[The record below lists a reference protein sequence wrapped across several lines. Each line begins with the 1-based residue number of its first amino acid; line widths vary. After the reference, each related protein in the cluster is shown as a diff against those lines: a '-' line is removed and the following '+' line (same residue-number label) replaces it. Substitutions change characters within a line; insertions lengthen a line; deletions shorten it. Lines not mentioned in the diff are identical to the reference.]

1 MLKPFLIALF
11 FVLLIPVTL
20 LAQQQSRIGVLQ
32 QKLDSLA
39 KVVPG
44 LKENV
49 QIAVS
54 GASIKDYLNALARSN
69 DLNIN
74 VDPTLDVKVN
84 NSISN
89 VTASN
94 ILLFLCQNYNLDLSF
109 IGSIIVV
116 RPYKDPSL
124 NIKSAP
130 KVINVKYNQLTNTL
144 SLELNNDSLVAVSHK
159 ITALSGRNIII
170 PPALQGKFVSA
181 FIANAPFDVAMEK
194 LAYANELKMVKTS
207 DNFYLFQPLEEGE
220 QLYVNGDRNTAVRKT
235 FKASGPSAG
244 GNAGLFSRMVNGQKL
259 ISADA
264 TGSSILDLVKMA
276 SQEMN
281 KSYFLYSDIKGTIT
295 VHASELSYENFLSL
309 LFKGTEY
316 TFRQENGVYLIGD
329 RKLEGLRS
337 YRAVQLQ
344 NRSIDTVMAMIPT
357 DWRKGVEIKELRE
370 QNTLLLAGSKP
381 QIEEIESFIK
391 QIDLLVPMVLIE
403 VTMFDVHKS
412 RSVATGISA
421 GVSDSVKTGGSI
433 LPGMNFTFS
442 ATSVN
447 SFLNAISKYTSIN
460 LGHVVPNFYVSLS
473 ALESLGNVDVRSIPK
488 LSTLNGHSATMSI
501 GNTRYYKNTTANVIP
516 TAATSTTI
524 SSTTYLE
531 TKADMTINI
540 KPIVSG
546 DDEVTLKIN
555 VDISDFTAN
564 PTDGPP
570 PKSTSKFESIVR
582 AHNEDMIVLGG
593 IERTE
598 TDDTVSGFPIL
609 SRIPILK
616 YIFSNKSRTKSKV
629 VTVLFI
635 KPTIIR

>member
-1 MLKPFLIALF
+1 MLKPLFTAFFLT
-11 FVLLIPVTL
+11 LLIPFFA
-20 LAQQQSRIGVLQ
+20 LAQQQSRVGVLQ
-32 QKLDSLA
+32 HRLDSLA
-39 KVVPG
+39 KIVPG
-44 LKENV
+44 LNENV

-54 GASIKDYLNALARSN
+54 GASLKDYLNALARSN

-74 VDPTLDVKVN
+74 VDPTLDFKVN

-89 VTASN
+89 VSASN

-116 RPYKDPSL
+116 KPYKDPAL
-124 NIKSAP
+124 NVKPAP
-130 KVINVKYNQLTNTL
+130 KAINVKYNQLGNTL

-170 PPALQGKFVSA
+170 PPALQAKMVSA
-181 FIANAPFDVAMEK
+181 FITNAPFDVAMEK

-235 FKASGPSAG
+235 FKASGPSGG

-316 TFRQENGVYLIGD
+316 TFREENGVYLIGD

-412 RSVATGISA
+412 RTVATGISA
-421 GVSDSVKTGGSI
+421 GVSDSVKTGGTI

-442 ATSVN
+442 ASSVN
-447 SFLNAISKYTSIN
+447 SFLNTISRATSIN

-473 ALESLGNVDVRSIPK
+473 ALESLGNIDVRSIPK

-524 SSTTYLE
+524 SSSTYIE

-546 DDEVTLKIN
+546 DDEVTLRIN

-616 YIFSNKSRTKSKV
+616 YIFSNKNRTKSKV

>member
-1 MLKPFLIALF
+1 
-11 FVLLIPVTL
+11 
-20 LAQQQSRIGVLQ
+20 
-32 QKLDSLA
+32 
-39 KVVPG
+39 
-44 LKENV
+44 
-49 QIAVS
+49 
-54 GASIKDYLNALARSN
+54 
-69 DLNIN
+69 
-74 VDPTLDVKVN
+74 
-84 NSISN
+84 
-89 VTASN
+89 
-94 ILLFLCQNYNLDLSF
+94 
-109 IGSIIVV
+109 
-116 RPYKDPSL
+116 
-124 NIKSAP
+124 
-130 KVINVKYNQLTNTL
+130 
-144 SLELNNDSLVAVSHK
+144 
-159 ITALSGRNIII
+159 
-170 PPALQGKFVSA
+170 
-181 FIANAPFDVAMEK
+181 
-194 LAYANELKMVKTS
+194 
-207 DNFYLFQPLEEGE
+207 
-220 QLYVNGDRNTAVRKT
+220 
-235 FKASGPSAG
+235 
-244 GNAGLFSRMVNGQKL
+244 
-259 ISADA
+259 
-264 TGSSILDLVKMA
+264 
-276 SQEMN
+276 
-281 KSYFLYSDIKGTIT
+281 
-295 VHASELSYENFLSL
+295 
-309 LFKGTEY
+309 
-316 TFRQENGVYLIGD
+316 
-329 RKLEGLRS
+329 
-337 YRAVQLQ
+337 
-344 NRSIDTVMAMIPT
+344 
-357 DWRKGVEIKELRE
+357 
-370 QNTLLLAGSKP
+370 
-381 QIEEIESFIK
+381 
-391 QIDLLVPMVLIE
+391 VPMVLIE

-447 SFLNAISKYTSIN
+447 SFLNSISKYTSIN

>member
-1 MLKPFLIALF
+1 MLKPFFIALF
-11 FVLLIPVTL
+11 FVLLTPVTL

-116 RPYKDPSL
+116 KPYKDPSL
-124 NIKSAP
+124 NVKPAP

-159 ITALSGRNIII
+159 ITSLSGRNIII

-235 FKASGPSAG
+235 FKAAGPSGG

-295 VHASELSYENFLSL
+295 VHASELTYENFLSL

-316 TFRQENGVYLIGD
+316 TFREENGVYLIGD

-447 SFLNAISKYTSIN
+447 SFLNSISKYTSIN